1 MNPKLTD
8 ALKHA
13 ITNQLTVKQLEQN
26 LANILTTEDASI
38 HEAAEILLQY
48 QDYLIS
54 SSNELSNNFNIH
66 I

>member
-1 MNPKLTD
+1 MNSKLTD
-8 ALKHA
+8 ALKYA

>member
-1 MNPKLTD
+1 MNPKLVD

>member
-1 MNPKLTD
+1 MNPKLVD

-26 LANILTTEDASI
+26 LANILTTEDVSI